1 MLPWRGSDSI
11 KMMYTMNRGKID
23 DEILCTMLQKA
34 ETPWRLL
41 LKVDTEGSHTI

>member
-1 MLPWRGSDSI
+1 MV
-11 KMMYTMNRGKID
+11 YTMNRGKID

-34 ETPWRLL
+34 ETPRGLL